1 MPSDT
6 NYILRFFMFKC
17 CFQANP
23 FAKEPEIKIAI
34 QASCAGI
41 SLMYSGCLADSQAG
55 RTLSTNS
62 YLNRG
67 MHGSSSYLKHS
78 RFFLNED
85 KPEIPEVK
93 RRRLRNA
100 ILLMMMM
107 MMMMIK
113 SHTDAC
119 ALCVNT
125 RAIN

>member
-1 MPSDT
+1 MLLPETFDIICT
-6 NYILRFFMFKC
+6 FALRMQDNSLIKHCLDYVKSVIHEFLPESWDAW
-17 CFQANP
+17 FQQLP
-23 FAKEPEIKIAI
+23 
-34 QASCAGI
+34 QALQS
-41 SLMYSGCLADSQAG
+41 
-55 RTLSTNS
+55 
-62 YLNRG
+62 
-67 MHGSSSYLKHS
+67 
-78 RFFLNED
+78 FLNED
-85 KPEIPEVK
+85 KEEIPEVK